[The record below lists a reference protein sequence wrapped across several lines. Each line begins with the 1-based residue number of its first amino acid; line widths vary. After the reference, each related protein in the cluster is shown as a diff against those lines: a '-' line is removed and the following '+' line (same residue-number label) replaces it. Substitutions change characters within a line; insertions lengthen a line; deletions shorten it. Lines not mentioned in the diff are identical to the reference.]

1 MQKLEHNALFVLLDH
16 WRLKSSHDGLV
27 ENVLE
32 TLLSERRALDVLDG
46 AELSGELV
54 ALLVGHGSQL
64 VSGELVENHLIASQI
79 DLGADNEAGHA
90 GAVVVDLGEPLLLDV
105 FKRRGRGDG
114 EAHEEHVGLGVTQ
127 RSKSV
132 VIFLSGGVEQTE
144 GVGLVSD
151 PGLVFV
157 GVFHRRLLLRR
168 RLRRRVARK
177 QSQRVKCLPLNRARY
192 SHDGHGI
199 VVENGGHVFRGEL
212 VCCV

>member
-1 MQKLEHNALFVLLDH
+1 MQKLEHNALFALLDH
-16 WRLKSSHDGLV
+16 WRLESSHNGLV

-32 TLLSERRALDVLDG
+32 TLLSKSRTLDVLDG
-46 AELSGELV
+46 AELSGQLV
-54 ALLVGHGSQL
+54 ALLGGHGSQL
-64 VSGELVENHLIASQI
+64 VSGELVENHLIGSQI

-127 RSKSV
+127 RSQSV
-132 VIFLSGGVEQTE
+132 VIFLTGGVEQTE

-157 GVFHRRLLLRR
+157 GDFFWRRIVWRRLFGVVCLASFCMVVVLPANITRR
-168 RLRRRVARK
+168 
-177 QSQRVKCLPLNRARY
+177 CLPLNRE
-192 SHDGHGI
+192 I
-199 VVENGGHVFRGEL
+199 L
-212 VCCV
+212 T